1 MRSTGSKYRGAV
13 GSERA
18 EEESLRVYRT
28 LSLYLCLRVWVSVIE
43 SVKRAKIFKKSA

>member
-28 LSLYLCLRVWVSVIE
+28 ISLSVSACVG
-43 SVKRAKIFKKSA
+43 KRYRKCKAGKDF